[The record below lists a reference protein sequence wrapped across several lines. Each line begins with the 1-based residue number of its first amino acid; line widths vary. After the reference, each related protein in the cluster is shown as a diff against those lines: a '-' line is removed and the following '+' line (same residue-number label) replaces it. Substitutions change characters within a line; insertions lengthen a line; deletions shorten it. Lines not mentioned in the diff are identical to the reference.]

1 MAGPGSITM
10 LNLQIIGEVVF
21 RGLCLRDDSEETH
34 HHGQENLA
42 AARSP
47 EVASEI
53 VFATITLRDLWTFFK
68 AGVAVRAL
76 VTVVISRLHSSAS
89 ARPMG
94 IGPVGNFLEDRCGPI
109 VVCLLGAG
117 PRTFRKV
124 YHEIKTRGY

>member
-42 AARSP
+42 AARGP

-53 VFATITLRDLWTFFK
+53 VFATITFEIFGPSSK
-68 AGVAVRAL
+68 AVRAL
-76 VTVVISRLHSSAS
+76 VTVVISRLSSKL
-89 ARPMG
+89 PQ
-94 IGPVGNFLEDRCGPI
+94 
-109 VVCLLGAG
+109 
-117 PRTFRKV
+117 
-124 YHEIKTRGY
+124 

>member
-10 LNLQIIGEVVF
+10 LNLQIIGEVVL
-21 RGLCLRDDSEETH
+21 RGLFRDDSEETN

-76 VTVVISRLHSSAS
+76 VTVVISRLH
-89 ARPMG
+89 
-94 IGPVGNFLEDRCGPI
+94 
-109 VVCLLGAG
+109 LL
-117 PRTFRKV
+117 RRS
-124 YHEIKTRGY
+124 

>member
-42 AARSP
+42 AARGP

-53 VFATITLRDLWTFFK
+53 VFATITSRSLDLLQSWRGCPCFGNCCNI
-68 AGVAVRAL
+68 AIAL
-76 VTVVISRLHSSAS
+76 KKL
-89 ARPMG
+89 PQ
-94 IGPVGNFLEDRCGPI
+94 
-109 VVCLLGAG
+109 
-117 PRTFRKV
+117 
-124 YHEIKTRGY
+124 